1 MAGEVFYVPR
11 AGEVQAGRAAF
22 VAVLPAMVVWDQ
34 TENEGKASTLIAE
47 KVKFHLNHL

>member
-1 MAGEVFYVPR
+1 MLKHVWCVAAGWGAVL
-11 AGEVQAGRAAF
+11 
-22 VAVLPAMVVWDQ
+22 AVLPAMVVWDQ